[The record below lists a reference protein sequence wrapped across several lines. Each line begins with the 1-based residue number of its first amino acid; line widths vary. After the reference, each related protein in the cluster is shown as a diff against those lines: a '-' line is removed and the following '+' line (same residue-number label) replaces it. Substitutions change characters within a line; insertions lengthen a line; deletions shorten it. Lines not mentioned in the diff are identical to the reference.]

1 MTQGGVEGC
10 LVKAHLLALNTLAL
24 LRLVLLSL
32 FRRLAF
38 VRELDFL
45 DLLVVVAQL
54 FLPRPQRVDDDG
66 EVLDD
71 FLLLRHAVADLV
83 EHHVELLNLGCHLT
97 RLTCEHQDRAYGHDQ
112 GPTMMIPATT
122 SVLRKFRGFMRAEDS

>member
-10 LVKAHLLALNTLAL
+10 LVEAHLLALNTLAL

-45 DLLVVVAQL
+45 DLLVVVAT
-54 FLPRPQRVDDDG
+54 FP
-66 EVLDD
+66 
-71 FLLLRHAVADLV
+71 
-83 EHHVELLNLGCHLT
+83 
-97 RLTCEHQDRAYGHDQ
+97 
-112 GPTMMIPATT
+112 PAP
-122 SVLRKFRGFMRAEDS
+122 AEGRR

>member
-10 LVKAHLLALNTLAL
+10 LVEAHLLALNTLAL

-54 FLPRPQRVDDDG
+54 SLPRPQRVDDDG

-71 FLLLRHAVADLV
+71 FLLLRAVADLV

-97 RLTCEHQDRAYGHDQ
+97 RLTCERQDRAYGHNQ
-112 GPTMMIPATT
+112 GPDDDDPGDHLGAEKIQG
-122 SVLRKFRGFMRAEDS
+122 SVRAEDS